1 MFRSKQ
7 KVMHKNYT
15 GQPVITMNNGVAI
28 PALGFGVW
36 QMEDLQQCEDAV
48 IKAIEVGYRMIDTAS
63 IYQNETAV
71 GKAIQN
77 GGVSRDDLFITSKLW
92 VQSHGYEEAKAAFQ
106 RTLDRL
112 QLDYLDMYLLHWPF
126 GDFLGAWKAL
136 EELYNEG
143 KIKAIGVCNFTVEK
157 LEELK
162 ANATILPVINQ
173 IELHPLFQQKELQ
186 VYNRENNIVT
196 QPWSPLGNGNAGLLE
211 NENLKVIASKYEKTV
226 AQVILRW
233 HLQEGFCVIPKSV
246 TPSRI
251 AENFNVFN
259 FELSEDEMNVV
270 RGLNTDKRLFFDPK
284 DPEWEQK
291 MLNSRADI

>member
-1 MFRSKQ
+1 
-7 KVMHKNYT
+7 MHKNYT

-112 QLDYLDMYLLHWPF
+112 QIDYLDMYLLHWPF

-196 QPWSPLGNGNAGLLE
+196 QPWSPLGNGNSGLLE

>member
-1 MFRSKQ
+1 MQQ
-7 KVMHKNYT
+7 KTYT
-15 GQPVITMNNGVAI
+15 GQPVITLNNGVDI

-36 QMEDLQQCEDAV
+36 QMEDLQECENAV
-48 IKAIEVGYRMIDTAS
+48 IKAIETGYRMIDTAS

-71 GKAIQN
+71 GNAIRN
-77 GGVSRDDLFITSKLW
+77 SGTDREKLFITSKLW
-92 VQSHGYEEAKAAFQ
+92 VQDTSYEKAKGAFQ

-112 QLDYLDMYLLHWPF
+112 QLDYLDMYLIHWPYA
-126 GDFLGAWKAL
+126 DFTGAWKAM
-136 EELYNEG
+136 EELYWEE
-143 KIKAIGVCNFTVEK
+143 KIRAVGVCNFPEDK
-157 LEELK
+157 MEELK
-162 ANATILPVINQ
+162 AAATVLPVINQ

-186 VYNRENNIVT
+186 KYNRENNIVT

-211 NENLKVIASKYEKTV
+211 NAELRSIGRKYGKTV

-251 AENFNVFN
+251 EENFKVFD
-259 FELSEDEMNVV
+259 FELTEDEMNVV
-270 RGLNTDKRLFFDPK
+270 RSLDTGKRLFFDPK

-291 MLNSRADI
+291 MLKAVADI

>member
-1 MFRSKQ
+1 MQSKEF
-7 KVMHKNYT
+7 KN
-15 GQPVITMNNGVAI
+15 QPVITMNNGIDI

-36 QMEDLQQCEDAV
+36 QMENLQECEDAV
-48 IKAIEVGYRMIDTAS
+48 VKAIHTGYRMIDTAS
-63 IYQNETAV
+63 IYMNETAV
-71 GKAIQN
+71 GTAIKN
-77 GGVSRDDLFITSKLW
+77 SGVDREDLFITSKLW
-92 VQSHGYEEAKAAFQ
+92 VQDHGYDKAKSAFQ

-136 EELYNEG
+136 EELYHEG

-162 ANATILPVINQ
+162 ANSTVIPVVNQ
-173 IELHPLFQQKELQ
+173 IELHPLFQQNELQ
-186 VYNRENNIVT
+186 VYNRENKIVT
-196 QPWSPLGNGNAGLLE
+196 QPWSPLGNGNADLL
-211 NENLKVIASKYEKTV
+211 NNSDLKTIADNYGKTV

-251 AENFNVFN
+251 EENFNVFD

-270 RGLNTDKRLFFDPK
+270 RSLNTDKRLFFDPK
-284 DPEWEQK
+284 DPAWEEK
-291 MLNSRADI
+291 MLNSKADV

>member
-1 MFRSKQ
+1 MEK
-7 KVMHKNYT
+7 KTYA
-15 GQPVITMNNGVAI
+15 GQPVITLNNGVDI

-36 QMEDLQQCEDAV
+36 QMEDLKECENAV
-48 IKAIEVGYRMIDTAS
+48 IKAIQTGYRMIDTAA

-71 GKAIQN
+71 GDAIKN
-77 GGVSRDDLFITSKLW
+77 SGVDHEKLFITSKLW
-92 VQSHGYEEAKAAFQ
+92 VQDTSYEKTKSAFQ

-112 QLDYLDMYLLHWPF
+112 QLDYLDMYLIHWPYA
-126 GDFLGAWKAL
+126 DFLGAWKAM
-136 EELYNEG
+136 EELYDEG

-162 ANATILPVINQ
+162 ANAKILPVINQ
-173 IELHPLFQQKELQ
+173 IELHPIFQQKELQ
-186 VYNRENNIVT
+186 AYNKQNNIIT

-211 NENLKVIASKYEKTV
+211 NDKLKAIGEKYRKTV

-251 AENFNVFN
+251 EENFNVFD
-259 FELSEDEMNVV
+259 FGLTEDEMNTV
-270 RGLNTDKRLFFDPK
+270 RTLDTGKRLFFDPK
-284 DPEWEQK
+284 DPDWEEK
-291 MLNSRADI
+291 MLNAIADI

>member
-1 MFRSKQ
+1 
-7 KVMHKNYT
+7 MHKNYT

-270 RGLNTDKRLFFDPK
+270 RGLKTDKRLFFDPK